1 MKIGMI
7 TSVPLVP
14 PWDQGDKNLALA
26 LTNAL
31 PHIRFQILTTQD
43 GPAPSGRNLDP
54 LPLFRTRYP
63 SLTQKLRVFAWLSAS
78 SHRSPPDLYHLVY
91 QPSPLSSRLLKR
103 LPALKRTPV
112 LHTVPATTEGNP
124 LDGGLFFA
132 DRVVALSNQGTET
145 IRRSGVANVRHI
157 PQGIDVDA
165 WAALPP
171 RMASC
176 KSSLGVAGHPV
187 VLYPGHYSP
196 GYGIRT
202 LLRAL
207 PRVMCQVPDVRVILA
222 CRLRSE
228 KDRAQEQTIRKEIAE
243 QGMTNAVLF
252 FNTVTDVKT
261 LVGASDLVLSPFE
274 TLRDK
279 VDIPTTLLESLAAGK
294 PVIISDIPPM
304 NELFAIHDAAK
315 TSGVGLTVTPGDVDD
330 LADAMVTLL
339 RTDTLRTEMGQRGQA
354 LVRECFDIRHVARR
368 YEELYWEMLS

>member
-1 MKIGMI
+1 MI

-31 PHIRFQILTTQD
+31 PQIRFQVLTTRD
-43 GPAPSGRNLDP
+43 GSMPSGRNLD
-54 LPLFRTRYP
+54 LWPLFRTRYP
-63 SLTQKLRVFAWLSAS
+63 SLSQKLRVFAWLSAS

-91 QPSPLSSRLLKR
+91 QPSALSSAFLKR
-103 LPALKRTPV
+103 LPAFKRTPV

-124 LDGGLFFA
+124 LNGGLFFA
-132 DRVVALSNQGTET
+132 DRVVALSNQGAET
-145 IRRSGVANVRHI
+145 IRRSGVPNVRYI
-157 PQGIDVDA
+157 PQGIDFDA

-171 RMASC
+171 RTTSC

-187 VLYPGHYSP
+187 VLYPGHYSS

-207 PRVMCQVPDVRVILA
+207 PCVMRQLPDVRVILA

-228 KDRAQEQTIRKEIAE
+228 EDRAQEQAIRKEIAQ
-243 QGMTNAVLF
+243 QGMADAVLF
-252 FNTVTDVKT
+252 FNTVNDVKT
-261 LVGASDLVLSPFE
+261 LVGASDVVLSPFE

-294 PVIISDIPPM
+294 PVVISDIPPM
-304 NELFAIHDAAK
+304 NELFAINDAAK
-315 TSGVGLTVTPGDVDD
+315 TGGIGLAVTPGDADD
-330 LADAMVTLL
+330 LADAMVTIL
-339 RTDTLRTEMGQRGQA
+339 RADALRMEMGQRGQA
-354 LVRECFDIRHVARR
+354 LVRECYNIRHVARR

>member
-1 MKIGMI
+1 MI

-26 LTNAL
+26 LASAL
-31 PHIRFQILTTQD
+31 PHIRFQILTTQS
-43 GPAPSGRNLDP
+43 GPVPSGCNLDP

-91 QPSPLSSRLLKR
+91 QPSALSSLLLKR
-103 LPALKRTPV
+103 IPALKRVPI

-124 LDGGLFFA
+124 LDSGLFFA
-132 DRVVALSNQGTET
+132 DRVVALSNQGRET

-157 PQGIDVDA
+157 PQGIDVDE
-165 WAALPP
+165 WASLATQTE
-171 RMASC
+171 SC
-176 KSSLGVAGHPV
+176 KSRLGVAGCPV

-207 PRVMCQVPDVRVILA
+207 PRVMRQVPDVRVILA
-222 CRLRSE
+222 CRLRSDD
-228 KDRAQEQTIRKEIAE
+228 DRKQERAIRNEIAE
-243 QGMTNAVLF
+243 QGMAHAVLF
-252 FNTVTDVKT
+252 FNTVTDVKA
-261 LVGASDLVLSPFE
+261 LIGASDLVLAPFE

-304 NELFAIHDAAK
+304 NELVAIYDSAIK
-315 TSGVGLTVTPGDVDD
+315 GGVGLTVPPGDADD
-330 LADAMVTLL
+330 LAQAMVALL
-339 RTDTLRTEMGQRGQA
+339 QGDALRLEMGKTGQA
-354 LVRECFDIRHVARR
+354 LVRDCFDIRHVARQ